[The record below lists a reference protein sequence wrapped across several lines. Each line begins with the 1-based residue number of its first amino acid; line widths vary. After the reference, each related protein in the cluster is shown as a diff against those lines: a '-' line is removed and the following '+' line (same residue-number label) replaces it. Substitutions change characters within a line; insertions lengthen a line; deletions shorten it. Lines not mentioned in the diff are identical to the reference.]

1 MPVFILKGHGSI
13 EVYMEVFEKKR
24 MEYKKTP
31 DSKQEKDKDTEMKE
45 DKNLNNSNQEWGY
58 PQVSILL

>member
-13 EVYMEVFEKKR
+13 EVYMGVFEKKR

-45 DKNLNNSNQEWGY
+45 DKTLNNSNQEY
-58 PQVSILL
+58 QQVSILL